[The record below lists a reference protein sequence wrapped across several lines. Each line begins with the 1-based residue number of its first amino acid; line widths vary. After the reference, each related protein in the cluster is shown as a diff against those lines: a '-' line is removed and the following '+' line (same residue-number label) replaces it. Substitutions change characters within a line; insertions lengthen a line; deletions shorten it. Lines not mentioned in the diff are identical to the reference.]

1 MQEAI
6 IDPKTVDTFVQTI
19 FGSYEKFILSLIK
32 RRQVLAEEKRQLT
45 QKLAKIT
52 KEENLIKDIL
62 TGYHGK
68 KIDGQ
73 YYDST
78 TNSFSETKPKSL
90 PAQSPKP
97 SILDSLSQYYEMN
110 KGQYGELVEAELK
123 KNSQAETKTQV
134 VDKLTLQNK
143 ADKVYE
149 QHVVQLIKKDY
160 LPESNDKDIIAS
172 IDKHSMQ
179 QAFDNGFSPKQF
191 AMKFARKNNLQKTS
205 PTNSIKLG

>member
-6 IDPKTVDTFVQTI
+6 IDPKTVDTFVQTV

-32 RRQVLAEEKRQLT
+32 RRQELAEEKRQLT
-45 QKLAKIT
+45 QKLVKIT

-73 YYDST
+73 YYDAT
-78 TNSFSETKPKSL
+78 TNSFSENKPKSL
-90 PAQSPKP
+90 PAHSPKT
-97 SILDSLSQYYEMN
+97 SVLDSLSQYYEMN
-110 KGQYGELVEAELK
+110 KSQYGELVEAELK
-123 KNSQAETKTQV
+123 KNSLADTKTQV

-143 ADKVYE
+143 ADNAYQ

-172 IDKHSMQ
+172 IDKDSML
-179 QAFDNGFSPKQF
+179 QAFENGFSPKQF

-205 PTNSIKLG
+205 ASNSMKLG

>member
-6 IDPKTVDTFVQTI
+6 IDPKTVDTFVQTV

-32 RRQVLAEEKRQLT
+32 RRQELAEEKRQLT
-45 QKLAKIT
+45 QKLAKVT

-73 YYDST
+73 YYDSIANT
-78 TNSFSETKPKSL
+78 LSETKPKSL
-90 PAQSPKP
+90 TAHSPDT
-97 SILDSLSQYYEMN
+97 SILDSLGQYYQMN
-110 KGQYGELVEAELK
+110 KNQYGELVDAELK
-123 KNSQAETKTQV
+123 KNALTGTKTQV
-134 VDKLTLQNK
+134 MDKLTLQNK
-143 ADKVYE
+143 ADMVYQ

-160 LPESNDKDIIAS
+160 LPDSNDKDIIAS
-172 IDKHSMQ
+172 IDKDSMQ
-179 QAFDNGFSPKQF
+179 QAFENGYSPKQF

-205 PTNSIKLG
+205 ASNSMKLG

>member
-6 IDPKTVDTFVQTI
+6 IDPKTVDTFVQTV

-32 RRQVLAEEKRQLT
+32 RRQELAEEKRQLT
-45 QKLAKIT
+45 QKLTRIT

-78 TNSFSETKPKSL
+78 TNSFSENKPQKL
-90 PAQSPKP
+90 PVHNPNS
-97 SILDSLSQYYEMN
+97 SVLDSLGQYYEMN
-110 KGQYGELVEAELK
+110 KSQYGELVEKELQK
-123 KNSQAETKTQV
+123 SSQVDTKTQV
-134 VDKLTLQNK
+134 IDKVTLQNK
-143 ADKVYE
+143 ADQNYQ

-160 LPESNDKDIIAS
+160 LPESNDNDIIAS
-172 IDKHSMQ
+172 IDKEAMQ
-179 QAFDNGFSPKQF
+179 QVSDNGFSPKLF
-191 AMKFARKNNLQKTS
+191 AMKFAKKNNLQKTS
-205 PTNSIKLG
+205 PSLSLKLG